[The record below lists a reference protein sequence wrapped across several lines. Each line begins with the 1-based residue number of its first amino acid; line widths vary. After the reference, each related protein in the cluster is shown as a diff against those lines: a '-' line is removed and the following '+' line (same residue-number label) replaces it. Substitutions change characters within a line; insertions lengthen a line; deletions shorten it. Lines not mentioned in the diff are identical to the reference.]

1 MQELEKILE
10 EIEKKQVMWPSF
22 DEEDSS
28 TGIINVDVVK
38 GIIYKYLSREND
50 QEITRS
56 SQNSICGEC
65 SRRKWY
71 QIGYEDGKKNNDGW
85 IPVDERLPEE
95 PKENPVF
102 DGKEL
107 ELYLVDIGANYPL
120 RAFWNGQKF
129 TDGWSILNVKAW
141 QPLPKRYRPERKCE
155 TE

>member
-10 EIEKKQVMWPSF
+10 EIEKKRVMWPLF
-22 DEEDSS
+22 DEEDRT
-28 TGIINVDVVK
+28 TGIINVNVVK
-38 GIIYKYLSREND
+38 GIIRKYLSREND
-50 QEITRS
+50 PEITRL
-56 SQNSICGEC
+56 
-65 SRRKWY
+65 SR
-71 QIGYEDGKKNNDGW
+71 DNDGW
-85 IPVDERLPEE
+85 IPVEERLPEK

-129 TDGWSILNVKAW
+129 TDGWSVLNVKAW

-155 TE
+155 IE